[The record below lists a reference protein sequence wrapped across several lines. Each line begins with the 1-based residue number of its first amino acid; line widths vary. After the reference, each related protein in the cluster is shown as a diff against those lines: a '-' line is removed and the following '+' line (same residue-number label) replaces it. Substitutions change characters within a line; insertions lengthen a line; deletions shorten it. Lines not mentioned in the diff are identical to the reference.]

1 MITIVLAYTFGGHD
15 LNRPLAD
22 VVLEAVKNSF
32 IARTAGCSGDG
43 TWLSVHHPSVS
54 PAAEWLRVHGH
65 SDGPHEADHDAVDL
79 GIAVWKRAVRAR
91 ADHGGHNLSQQRAP
105 STIAEGGPS
114 SAACCRPSCRG
125 SLQTW
130 LTFHRARA

>member
-43 TWLSVHHPSVS
+43 TWLSVHHPFVS
-54 PAAEWLRVHGH
+54 LAAE
-65 SDGPHEADHDAVDL
+65 
-79 GIAVWKRAVRAR
+79 
-91 ADHGGHNLSQQRAP
+91 
-105 STIAEGGPS
+105 
-114 SAACCRPSCRG
+114 
-125 SLQTW
+125 
-130 LTFHRARA
+130 